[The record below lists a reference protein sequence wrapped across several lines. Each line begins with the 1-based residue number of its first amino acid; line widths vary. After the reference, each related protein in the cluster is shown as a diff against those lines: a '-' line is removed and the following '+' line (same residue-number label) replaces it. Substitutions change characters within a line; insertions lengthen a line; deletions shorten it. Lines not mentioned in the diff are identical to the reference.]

1 MYIVKRLTVLYF
13 MGASAVS
20 ATCGGGR
27 SIRASATT
35 TPGPHTLGAIE
46 IMSLHEKCDLGS
58 ALRSHNCLPAME
70 EWIRR
75 IRNVNKVDDKFG
87 RSALVEAA
95 GQGSVAIVDLLIRN
109 GADVNQLT
117 GMGNSALTHAAA
129 LGHLDVVNLLIAN
142 GANVDNQTFTE
153 RFRPLHA
160 AAHRGRLDII
170 QVLLNAGAAASAEL
184 ADGRTASDIA
194 REEVERAIR
203 FRNESQERE
212 QIVQVLQD
220 AEDATK
226 SDPILK

>member
-1 MYIVKRLTVLYF
+1 MYIVKRFAVLYF
-13 MGASAVS
+13 LGASAVS
-20 ATCGGGR
+20 ASGGGGR
-27 SIRASATT
+27 SIRTRTTT
-35 TPGPHTLGAIE
+35 TPGPHTVGAIE
-46 IMSLHEKCDLGS
+46 IMSLYEKCDLGG
-58 ALRSHNCLPAME
+58 ALRSPNCVPAVE

-75 IRNVNKVDDKFG
+75 IRNVNKVDDEFG
-87 RSALVEAA
+87 RSALFEAA
-95 GQGSVAIVDLLIRN
+95 GRGSVAIVELLILN
-109 GADVNQLT
+109 GADVNQVT
-117 GMGNSALTHAAA
+117 GSGGSALAYAAEM
-129 LGHLDVVNLLIAN
+129 GHLDVVNLLIAN
-142 GANVDNQTFTE
+142 GANVNSETFRG

-170 QVLLNAGAAASAEL
+170 HTLLNAGADASAEL

-203 FRNESQERE
+203 FRNDSQERE